1 MLELLQNKS
10 GSMLDKE
17 FVYTDPKMEQYLNSE
32 TALVPRIKSSFK
44 QAILFTV
51 GGGSYVESQTLKE
64 MAKRTGKQILY
75 GTTEFVRPEA
85 FLEELEVLG
94 SHIS

>member
-1 MLELLQNKS
+1 
-10 GSMLDKE
+10 
-17 FVYTDPKMEQYLNSE
+17 MEQYLNSE

-64 MAKRTGKQILY
+64 MAKRTGKQVVIFSSCY
-75 GTTEFVRPEA
+75 
-85 FLEELEVLG
+85 
-94 SHIS
+94 